1 MFGLADIIGEGS
13 IGYMYLVSAHKASDM
28 QALGSGFA

>member
-13 IGYMYLVSAHKASDM
+13 IGYMCLVPAQKASDM
-28 QALGSGFA
+28 QALGSGFT